1 MICFPSG
8 LICQEAFHMHSFS
21 FYTTSCPLSLVREG
35 DRDSNE
41 WKLSEMHIYEPTCER
56 IGCHKASEC
65 TDETLADATRR

>member
-1 MICFPSG
+1 
-8 LICQEAFHMHSFS
+8 MHSFS

-41 WKLSEMHIYEPTCER
+41 WKLNGISSEMYIYEPTCER

-65 TDETLADATRR
+65 TDETLADATRRRGMLF